1 MNSQTPSFGLVCP
14 VPAVVNTWEMNQ
26 KMVALSVALFISLC
40 LSNDFLNELNHLYL
54 NVKPRFVHLVLFFP
68 PTPYNTLAFPQ
79 VTNIYYKTIINTEPQ
94 YFLTPKNALPTN
106 FSFNGRCAEH
116 LMFLKKKIF
125 AKTKFFICRLLTG
138 IFFL

>member
-94 YFLTPKNALPTN
+94 YFQIYLLLRMPCLRILVLMVDVQNILC
-106 FSFNGRCAEH
+106 FS
-116 LMFLKKKIF
+116 KKK
-125 AKTKFFICRLLTG
+125 
-138 IFFL
+138 FLQKLNFLSAGS